1 MSKVA
6 PRGTVYRWQL
16 SFGKQD
22 RTIALAAVPTSIG
35 VRKFMRHHSKS
46 RIFAVSLIACAAVL
60 ASGCD
65 DSKKA
70 ASAVPASPAPA
81 PTSAS
86 APSAKT
92 ASDGWRQRL
101 LDRAPVADPAS
112 IPKDTTL
119 WDAHQNGK
127 LVYGGSKTQKL
138 FSLQNPMTGELEGFD
153 ATMALLLAKYL
164 TGKPEVE
171 EKIVTS
177 ATREALLN
185 NKTVEAI
192 FYTYS
197 ITPEREKKVGFAG
210 PYFISGQAIAVRE
223 ETNDIAKLSDL
234 DKKKVCVT
242 KGGTAYLTMAK
253 HVPTAELITL
263 ESSGECEA
271 TLRDGRVDA
280 EVQDQAVLLGQT
292 AKGGLKLV
300 GEVITYEPYGIGLP
314 QGSPEAVEFVNAWL
328 KEIIKSGIW
337 KEVFDNTVG
346 TAKGAQINI
355 PKPGE
360 DRMPKLNLE

>member
-1 MSKVA
+1 M
-6 PRGTVYRWQL
+6 
-16 SFGKQD
+16 
-22 RTIALAAVPTSIG
+22 
-35 VRKFMRHHSKS
+35 
-46 RIFAVSLIACAAVL
+46 
-60 ASGCD
+60 
-65 DSKKA
+65 
-70 ASAVPASPAPA
+70 
-81 PTSAS
+81 
-86 APSAKT
+86 
-92 ASDGWRQRL
+92 
-101 LDRAPVADPAS
+101 ADAAS
-112 IPKDTTL
+112 IPKNTSL
-119 WDAHQNGK
+119 SEAHEQGK

-185 NKTVEAI
+185 NKSVQAI

-197 ITPEREKKVGFAG
+197 ITPAREEKVDFAG
-210 PYFISGQAIAVRE
+210 PYFISGQSIAVRD
-223 ETNDIAKLSDL
+223 ETNDIAKLADL
-234 DKKKVCVT
+234 AKKKVCVT
-242 KGGTAYLTMAK
+242 KGGTAYLTMTK
-253 HVPTAELITL
+253 HVPTADLITL

-300 GEVITYEPYGIGLP
+300 GDVITYEPYGIGLP
-314 QGSPEAVEFVNAWL
+314 KGSPEAVEFVNTWL
-328 KEIIKSGIW
+328 KELIKTGIW
-337 KEVFDNTVG
+337 KEVFDHTVG
-346 TAKGAQINI
+346 TAKGAQINV

-360 DRMPKLNLE
+360 DRLPKLNLE